1 MGNKKFG
8 LLLGT
13 SRDVGGFTKARELLN
28 ENIKRTNA
36 ALEDKRALAVVLST
50 RPEEEHIYEA
60 ISILQQVV
68 KSQPQ
73 YSLSDN
79 YLLAQMYAK
88 TNQWPQYTSTMRGVL
103 GNGGANDSRYVSAY
117 ADQLLARGEEGEAR
131 LWVERLKALAP
142 AEKDTDTLEAQ
153 LWIGAGDFA
162 RLKGLLAER
171 SKNPERLQWTAE
183 MAEIASIKARELKNE
198 AASKEF
204 MELSKDY
211 FTKLADSS
219 PNGKILLAAYF
230 ARRGAI
236 NESLE
241 QLNDSSGDRSTQLA
255 DLAQSAMSTGESSA
269 EGLKQLTS
277 EVAAESQK
285 TPKNNRLL
293 MALGDLLAWQGEVKS
308 AVINYDKVISNEPG
322 HMLAI
327 NNSAM
332 ARGLAKESLQKPYK
346 RSIKPLRR
354 MAPCI
359 TCWILAA

>member
-183 MAEIASIKARELKNE
+183 MAEIASIKARELTNE

-219 PNGKILLAAYF
+219 PNEGKILLAAYF

-285 TPKNNRLL
+285 TPK
-293 MALGDLLAWQGEVKS
+293 D
-308 AVINYDKVISNEPG
+308 
-322 HMLAI
+322 
-327 NNSAM
+327 
-332 ARGLAKESLQKPYK
+332 
-346 RSIKPLRR
+346 
-354 MAPCI
+354 
-359 TCWILAA
+359 